1 MRNDYFAKTLQSTLK
16 QCPCSY
22 MFLDTVYLFS
32 HKVFFSCLIT
42 SSLSCVQRFFLKWSW
57 FKRTNLEHRLRIS
70 TESPKKDF
78 NNTVF
83 QHFVYDF
90 NNCKPDV
97 RTDLQI
103 VPVLLWWYSIY
114 LVVMLT
120 FTMTFSHHVFCFIS
134 FPHAFTIF

>member
-1 MRNDYFAKTLQSTLK
+1 MNCD
-16 QCPCSY
+16 
-22 MFLDTVYLFS
+22 VIS
-32 HKVFFSCLIT
+32 HKIFFLSIST
-42 SSLSCVQRFFLKWSW
+42 SSLPNFFSKMKLAKSSLRTQLKQ
-57 FKRTNLEHRLRIS
+57 TNLENRLRIS

-103 VPVLLWWYSIY
+103 VPVLLGWYSIY
-114 LVVMLT
+114 LVVMLN
-120 FTMTFSHHVFCFIS
+120 FTMIFLHHVFCFIS